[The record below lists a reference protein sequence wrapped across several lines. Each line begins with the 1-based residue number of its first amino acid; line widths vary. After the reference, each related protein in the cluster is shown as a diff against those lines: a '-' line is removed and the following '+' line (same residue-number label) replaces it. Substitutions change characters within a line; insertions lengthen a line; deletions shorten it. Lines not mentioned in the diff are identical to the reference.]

1 MENMESIREY
11 ILNSLNEPY
20 NYKGE
25 QLLIYPG
32 HLFQKKELILRLKEM
47 NFAFVD
53 TNYKKQDLI
62 TLYEIATSYKENI
75 EKIIEKIKK
84 DNQYMKLKENLR
96 QNNKIDYND
105 NNINN
110 IIHNLKRKFLF
121 NDNSS
126 ASNYTEDNE
135 NKDNTVNSSS
145 SSSFSISSFFS
156 KMLMKLLSKN
166 KFNIIKLVIMLIF
179 VYGLDYLIP
188 RNFDNLFLIGTL
200 LNKIREAITPKR
212 MMIFFLGLYILA
224 FIVNSLY
231 YLLFGFGVFLVLY
244 FIIKSGSLKDLFSLL
259 KQ

>member
-1 MENMESIREY
+1 MDKKPI
-11 ILNSLNEPY
+11 PY
-20 NYKGE
+20 DYKGE

-53 TNYKKQDLI
+53 TNYKKQDLV
-62 TLYEIATSYKENI
+62 TLYEIATNYKENI

-96 QNNKIDYND
+96 QNSKIDYND

-110 IIHNLKRKFLF
+110 ILHNLKRKFLF
-121 NDNSS
+121 NDNNSI
-126 ASNYTEDNE
+126 SNLSEDND
-135 NKDNTVNSSS
+135 KDNTENSGN
-145 SSSFSISSFFS
+145 SSSFSISAFFS
-156 KMLMKLLSKN
+156 KLLMKLLSKN
-166 KFNIIKLVIMLIF
+166 KFNIFKLVIMLIF

-212 MMIFFLGLYILA
+212 MILFFLGLYVLA
-224 FIVNSLY
+224 IIVNSMF
-231 YLLFGFGVFLVLY
+231 YLLFGFGVVLVLY
-244 FIIKSGSLKDLFSLL
+244 LIFKYGNLKDLFPLL
-259 KQ
+259 SFE

>member
-1 MENMESIREY
+1 MDKKPI
-11 ILNSLNEPY
+11 PY
-20 NYKGE
+20 DYKGE

-53 TNYKKQDLI
+53 TNYKKQDLV

-96 QNNKIDYND
+96 QNSKIDYND

-110 IIHNLKRKFLF
+110 ILHNLKRKFLF
-121 NDNSS
+121 NDNNSI
-126 ASNYTEDNE
+126 SNLTEDND
-135 NKDNTVNSSS
+135 KDNTVNSSN

-156 KMLMKLLSKN
+156 KLLMKLLSKN
-166 KFNIIKLVIMLIF
+166 KFNIFKLVIMLIF

-212 MMIFFLGLYILA
+212 MILFFLGLYVLA
-224 FIVNSLY
+224 IIVNSMF
-231 YLLFGFGVFLVLY
+231 YLLFGFGVLLVLY
-244 FIIKSGSLKDLFSLL
+244 LVFKYGNLKDLFPLL
-259 KQ
+259 SFE

>member
-1 MENMESIREY
+1 MNKKPI
-11 ILNSLNEPY
+11 PY

-53 TNYKKQDLI
+53 TNYKKQDLV

-84 DNQYMKLKENLR
+84 DNQYMKLKENLW
-96 QNNKIDYND
+96 QNSKIEYND

-110 IIHNLKRKFLF
+110 ILQNLKRKFLF
-121 NDNSS
+121 NDNNSI
-126 ASNYTEDNE
+126 SNLSEDSE
-135 NKDNTVNSSS
+135 NKDSTVNSSN

-156 KMLMKLLSKN
+156 KILLKLLSKN
-166 KFNIIKLVIMLIF
+166 KLNIIQLAIMLIF
-179 VYGLDYLIP
+179 VYGLNFLIP

-200 LNKIREAITPKR
+200 LNKIREQITPKN
-212 MMIFFLGLYILA
+212 MIIFFFGLYILA
-224 FIVNSLY
+224 FIANWMF
-231 YLLFGFGVFLVLY
+231 YLLFGLGFLLVLY
-244 FIIKSGSLKDLFSLL
+244 YIFKTGSLQVFFSLL
-259 KQ
+259 KPWTNIF

>member
-1 MENMESIREY
+1 MDKKPI
-11 ILNSLNEPY
+11 PY
-20 NYKGE
+20 DYKGE

-53 TNYKKQDLI
+53 TNYKKQDLV

-96 QNNKIDYND
+96 QNSKIDYND

-110 IIHNLKRKFLF
+110 ILHNLKRKFLF
-121 NDNSS
+121 NDNNSI
-126 ASNYTEDNE
+126 SNLSEGND
-135 NKDNTVNSSS
+135 KDNTENSGN
-145 SSSFSISSFFS
+145 SSSFSISAFFS
-156 KMLMKLLSKN
+156 KLLMKLLSKN
-166 KFNIIKLVIMLIF
+166 KFNIFKLVIMLIF

-212 MMIFFLGLYILA
+212 MILFFLGLYVLA
-224 FIVNSLY
+224 IIVNSMF
-231 YLLFGFGVFLVLY
+231 YLLFGFGVLLVLY
-244 FIIKSGSLKDLFSLL
+244 LVFKYGNLKDLFPLL
-259 KQ
+259 SFK

>member
-1 MENMESIREY
+1 MDKKPI
-11 ILNSLNEPY
+11 PY
-20 NYKGE
+20 DYKGE

-53 TNYKKQDLI
+53 TNYKKQDLV

-96 QNNKIDYND
+96 QNSKIDYND

-110 IIHNLKRKFLF
+110 ILHNLKRKFLF
-121 NDNSS
+121 NDNNSI
-126 ASNYTEDNE
+126 SNLTEDND
-135 NKDNTVNSSS
+135 KDNTVNSSNS
-145 SSSFSISSFFS
+145 SPFSISSFFS
-156 KMLMKLLSKN
+156 KLLMKLLSKN
-166 KFNIIKLVIMLIF
+166 KFNIFKLVIMLIF

-212 MMIFFLGLYILA
+212 MILFFLGLYVLSI
-224 FIVNSLY
+224 IINSMF
-231 YLLFGFGVFLVLY
+231 YLLFGIGVLIVLSLIFKY
-244 FIIKSGSLKDLFSLL
+244 GNLKDLFPLL
-259 KQ
+259 SFE

>member
-1 MENMESIREY
+1 MDKKPI
-11 ILNSLNEPY
+11 PY
-20 NYKGE
+20 DYKGE

-53 TNYKKQDLI
+53 TNYKKQDLV

-96 QNNKIDYND
+96 QNSKIDYDD

-110 IIHNLKRKFLF
+110 ILHNLKRKFLF
-121 NDNSS
+121 NDNNSI
-126 ASNYTEDNE
+126 SNLTEDND
-135 NKDNTVNSSS
+135 KDNTVNSSN

-156 KMLMKLLSKN
+156 KLLMKLLSKN
-166 KFNIIKLVIMLIF
+166 KFNIFKLVIMLIF

-212 MMIFFLGLYILA
+212 MILFFLGLYVLA
-224 FIVNSLY
+224 IIVNSMF
-231 YLLFGFGVFLVLY
+231 YLLFGFGVLLVLY
-244 FIIKSGSLKDLFSLL
+244 LIFKYGNLKDLFPLL
-259 KQ
+259 SFE

>member
-1 MENMESIREY
+1 MDKKPI
-11 ILNSLNEPY
+11 PY

-25 QLLIYPG
+25 ELLIYPG

-53 TNYKKQDLI
+53 TNYKKQDLV

-96 QNNKIDYND
+96 QNSKIDYDD

-110 IIHNLKRKFLF
+110 ILHNLKRKFLF
-121 NDNSS
+121 NDNNSI
-126 ASNYTEDNE
+126 SNLTEDND
-135 NKDNTVNSSS
+135 KDNTVNSSN

-156 KMLMKLLSKN
+156 KLLMKLLSKN
-166 KFNIIKLVIMLIF
+166 KFNIFKLVIMLIF

-212 MMIFFLGLYILA
+212 MILFFLGLYVLA
-224 FIVNSLY
+224 IIVNSMF
-231 YLLFGFGVFLVLY
+231 YLLFGFGVLLVLY
-244 FIIKSGSLKDLFSLL
+244 LIFKYGNLKDLFPLL
-259 KQ
+259 SFE

>member
-1 MENMESIREY
+1 MDKKPI
-11 ILNSLNEPY
+11 PY
-20 NYKGE
+20 DYKGE

-47 NFAFVD
+47 NFVFVD
-53 TNYKKQDLI
+53 TNYKKQDLV

-96 QNNKIDYND
+96 QNSKIDYND

-110 IIHNLKRKFLF
+110 ILHNLKRKFLF
-121 NDNSS
+121 NDNNSI
-126 ASNYTEDNE
+126 SNLSEGND
-135 NKDNTVNSSS
+135 KDNTENSGY
-145 SSSFSISSFFS
+145 SSSFSISAFFS
-156 KMLMKLLSKN
+156 KLLMKLLSKN
-166 KFNIIKLVIMLIF
+166 KFNIFKLVIMLIF

-212 MMIFFLGLYILA
+212 MILFFLGLYVLA
-224 FIVNSLY
+224 IIVNSMF
-231 YLLFGFGVFLVLY
+231 YLLFGFGLLLVLY
-244 FIIKSGSLKDLFSLL
+244 LVFKYGNLKDLFPLL
-259 KQ
+259 SFE

>member
-1 MENMESIREY
+1 MDKKPI
-11 ILNSLNEPY
+11 PY
-20 NYKGE
+20 DYKGE

-53 TNYKKQDLI
+53 TNYKKQDLV

-96 QNNKIDYND
+96 QNSKIDYND

-110 IIHNLKRKFLF
+110 ILHNLKRKFLF
-121 NDNSS
+121 NDNNSI
-126 ASNYTEDNE
+126 SNLTEDND
-135 NKDNTVNSSS
+135 KDNTVNSSN

-156 KMLMKLLSKN
+156 KLLMKLLSKN
-166 KFNIIKLVIMLIF
+166 KFNIFKLVIMLIF

-212 MMIFFLGLYILA
+212 MILFFLGLYVLA
-224 FIVNSLY
+224 IIVNSMF
-231 YLLFGFGVFLVLY
+231 YLLFGIGVLIVLSLIFKY
-244 FIIKSGSLKDLFSLL
+244 GNLKDLFPLL
-259 KQ
+259 SFE

>member
-1 MENMESIREY
+1 MDKKPI
-11 ILNSLNEPY
+11 PY
-20 NYKGE
+20 DYKGE

-53 TNYKKQDLI
+53 TNYKKQDLV

-96 QNNKIDYND
+96 QNSKIDYND

-110 IIHNLKRKFLF
+110 ILHNLKRKFLF
-121 NDNSS
+121 NDNNSI
-126 ASNYTEDNE
+126 SNLTEDND
-135 NKDNTVNSSS
+135 KDNTVNSST

-156 KMLMKLLSKN
+156 KLLMKLLSKN
-166 KFNIIKLVIMLIF
+166 KFNIFKLVIMLIF

-212 MMIFFLGLYILA
+212 MILFFLGLYVLSI
-224 FIVNSLY
+224 IINSMF
-231 YLLFGFGVFLVLY
+231 YLLFGIGVLIVLSLIFKY
-244 FIIKSGSLKDLFSLL
+244 GNLKDLFPLL
-259 KQ
+259 SFE

>member
-1 MENMESIREY
+1 MDKKPI
-11 ILNSLNEPY
+11 PY
-20 NYKGE
+20 DYKGE

-53 TNYKKQDLI
+53 TNYKKQDLV

-96 QNNKIDYND
+96 QNSKIDYND

-110 IIHNLKRKFLF
+110 ILHNLKRKFLF
-121 NDNSS
+121 NDNNSI
-126 ASNYTEDNE
+126 SNLSEGND
-135 NKDNTVNSSS
+135 KDNTENSGN
-145 SSSFSISSFFS
+145 SSSFSISAFFS
-156 KMLMKLLSKN
+156 KLLMKLLSKN
-166 KFNIIKLVIMLIF
+166 KFNIFKLVIMLIF

-212 MMIFFLGLYILA
+212 MILFFLGLYVLA
-224 FIVNSLY
+224 IIVNSMF
-231 YLLFGFGVFLVLY
+231 YLLFGFGVVLVLY
-244 FIIKSGSLKDLFSLL
+244 LIFKYGNLKDLFPLL
-259 KQ
+259 SFE

>member
-1 MENMESIREY
+1 MDKKPI
-11 ILNSLNEPY
+11 PY
-20 NYKGE
+20 DYKGE

-53 TNYKKQDLI
+53 TNYKKQDLV

-96 QNNKIDYND
+96 QNSKIDYDD

-110 IIHNLKRKFLF
+110 ILHNLKRKFLF
-121 NDNSS
+121 NDNNSI
-126 ASNYTEDNE
+126 SNLSEGND
-135 NKDNTVNSSS
+135 KDNTENSGN
-145 SSSFSISSFFS
+145 SSSFSISAFFS
-156 KMLMKLLSKN
+156 KLLMKLLSKN
-166 KFNIIKLVIMLIF
+166 KFNIFKLVIMLIF

-212 MMIFFLGLYILA
+212 MILFFLGLYVLA
-224 FIVNSLY
+224 IIVNSMF
-231 YLLFGFGVFLVLY
+231 YLLFGFGVLLVLY
-244 FIIKSGSLKDLFSLL
+244 LVFKYGNLKDLFPLL
-259 KQ
+259 SFE

>member
-1 MENMESIREY
+1 MDKKPI
-11 ILNSLNEPY
+11 PY
-20 NYKGE
+20 DYKGE

-53 TNYKKQDLI
+53 TNYKKQDLV

-96 QNNKIDYND
+96 QNTKIDYND

-110 IIHNLKRKFLF
+110 ILHNLKRKFLF
-121 NDNSS
+121 NDNNSI
-126 ASNYTEDNE
+126 SNLSEGND
-135 NKDNTVNSSS
+135 KDNTENSGN
-145 SSSFSISSFFS
+145 SSSFSISAFFS
-156 KMLMKLLSKN
+156 KLLMKLLSKN
-166 KFNIIKLVIMLIF
+166 KFNIFKLVIMLIF

-212 MMIFFLGLYILA
+212 MILFFLGLYVLA
-224 FIVNSLY
+224 IIVNSMF
-231 YLLFGFGVFLVLY
+231 YLLFGFGVVLVLY
-244 FIIKSGSLKDLFSLL
+244 LIFKYGNLKDLFPLL
-259 KQ
+259 SFE

>member
-1 MENMESIREY
+1 MDKKPI
-11 ILNSLNEPY
+11 PY
-20 NYKGE
+20 DYKGE

-53 TNYKKQDLI
+53 TNYKKQDLV

-96 QNNKIDYND
+96 QNSKIDYND

-110 IIHNLKRKFLF
+110 ILHNLKRKFLF
-121 NDNSS
+121 NDNNSI
-126 ASNYTEDNE
+126 SNLTEDND
-135 NKDNTVNSSS
+135 KDNTVNSSN

-156 KMLMKLLSKN
+156 KLLMKLLSKN
-166 KFNIIKLVIMLIF
+166 KFNIFKLVIMLIF

-212 MMIFFLGLYILA
+212 MILFFLGIYVLSI
-224 FIVNSLY
+224 IINSMF
-231 YLLFGFGVFLVLY
+231 YLLFGIGVLIVLSLIFKY
-244 FIIKSGSLKDLFSLL
+244 GNLKDLFPLL
-259 KQ
+259 SFE

>member
-1 MENMESIREY
+1 MDKKPI
-11 ILNSLNEPY
+11 PY
-20 NYKGE
+20 DYKGE

-53 TNYKKQDLI
+53 TNYKKQDLV

-96 QNNKIDYND
+96 QNSKIDYDD

-110 IIHNLKRKFLF
+110 ILHNLKRKFLF
-121 NDNSS
+121 NDNNSI
-126 ASNYTEDNE
+126 SNLTEDND
-135 NKDNTVNSSS
+135 KDNTVNSSN

-156 KMLMKLLSKN
+156 KLLMKLLSKN
-166 KFNIIKLVIMLIF
+166 KFNIFKLVIMLIF

-212 MMIFFLGLYILA
+212 MILFFLGLYVLA
-224 FIVNSLY
+224 IIVNSMF
-231 YLLFGFGVFLVLY
+231 YLLFGFGVLLVLY
-244 FIIKSGSLKDLFSLL
+244 LVFKYGNLKDLFPLL
-259 KQ
+259 SFE

>member
-1 MENMESIREY
+1 MDKKPI
-11 ILNSLNEPY
+11 PY
-20 NYKGE
+20 DYKGE

-53 TNYKKQDLI
+53 TNYKKQDLV

-96 QNNKIDYND
+96 QNSKIDYDD

-110 IIHNLKRKFLF
+110 ILHNLKRKFLF
-121 NDNSS
+121 NDNNSI
-126 ASNYTEDNE
+126 SNLTEDND
-135 NKDNTVNSSS
+135 KDNTVNSSN

-156 KMLMKLLSKN
+156 KLLMKLLSKN
-166 KFNIIKLVIMLIF
+166 KFNIFKLVIMLIF

-212 MMIFFLGLYILA
+212 MILFFLGIYVLSI
-224 FIVNSLY
+224 IINSMF
-231 YLLFGFGVFLVLY
+231 YLLFGIGVLIVLSLIFKY
-244 FIIKSGSLKDLFSLL
+244 GNLKDLFPLL
-259 KQ
+259 SFE

>member
-1 MENMESIREY
+1 MDKKPI
-11 ILNSLNEPY
+11 PY
-20 NYKGE
+20 DYKGE

-53 TNYKKQDLI
+53 TNYKKQDLV

-96 QNNKIDYND
+96 QNSKIDYDD

-110 IIHNLKRKFLF
+110 ILHNLKRKFLF
-121 NDNSS
+121 NDNNSI
-126 ASNYTEDNE
+126 SNLTEDND
-135 NKDNTVNSSS
+135 KDNTVNSSN

-156 KMLMKLLSKN
+156 KLLMKLLSKN
-166 KFNIIKLVIMLIF
+166 KFNIFKLVIMLIF

-212 MMIFFLGLYILA
+212 MILFFLGLYVLSI
-224 FIVNSLY
+224 IINSMF
-231 YLLFGFGVFLVLY
+231 YLLFGIGVLIVLSLIFKY
-244 FIIKSGSLKDLFSLL
+244 GNLKDLFPLL
-259 KQ
+259 SFE

>member
-1 MENMESIREY
+1 MDKKPI
-11 ILNSLNEPY
+11 PY
-20 NYKGE
+20 DYKGE

-53 TNYKKQDLI
+53 TNYKKQDLV

-96 QNNKIDYND
+96 QNSKIDYND

-110 IIHNLKRKFLF
+110 ILHNLKRKFLF
-121 NDNSS
+121 NDNNSI
-126 ASNYTEDNE
+126 SNLSEGND
-135 NKDNTVNSSS
+135 KDNTENSGN
-145 SSSFSISSFFS
+145 SSSFSISAFFS
-156 KMLMKLLSKN
+156 KLLMKLLSKN
-166 KFNIIKLVIMLIF
+166 KFNIFKLVIMLIF

-212 MMIFFLGLYILA
+212 MILFFLGLYVLA
-224 FIVNSLY
+224 IIVNSMF
-231 YLLFGFGVFLVLY
+231 YLLFGFGVLLVLY
-244 FIIKSGSLKDLFSLL
+244 LIFKYGNLKDLFPLL
-259 KQ
+259 SFE

>member
-1 MENMESIREY
+1 MDKKPI
-11 ILNSLNEPY
+11 PY
-20 NYKGE
+20 DYKGE

-32 HLFQKKELILRLKEM
+32 HLFQKKELILRLTEM

-53 TNYKKQDLI
+53 TNYKKQDLV

-96 QNNKIDYND
+96 QNSKIDYND

-110 IIHNLKRKFLF
+110 ILHNLKRKFLF
-121 NDNSS
+121 NDNNSI
-126 ASNYTEDNE
+126 SNLSEGND
-135 NKDNTVNSSS
+135 KDNTENSGN
-145 SSSFSISSFFS
+145 SSSFSISAFFS
-156 KMLMKLLSKN
+156 KLLMKLLSKN
-166 KFNIIKLVIMLIF
+166 KFNIFKLVIMLIF

-212 MMIFFLGLYILA
+212 MILFFLGLYVLA
-224 FIVNSLY
+224 IIVNSMF
-231 YLLFGFGVFLVLY
+231 YLLFGFGVLLVLY
-244 FIIKSGSLKDLFSLL
+244 LVFKYGNLKDLFPLL
-259 KQ
+259 SFE

>member
-1 MENMESIREY
+1 MDKKPI
-11 ILNSLNEPY
+11 PY
-20 NYKGE
+20 DYKGE

-53 TNYKKQDLI
+53 TNYKKQDLV

-96 QNNKIDYND
+96 QNSKIDYND

-110 IIHNLKRKFLF
+110 ILHNLKRKFLF
-121 NDNSS
+121 NDNNSI
-126 ASNYTEDNE
+126 SNLTEDND
-135 NKDNTVNSSS
+135 KDNTVNSSN

-156 KMLMKLLSKN
+156 KLLMKLLSKN
-166 KFNIIKLVIMLIF
+166 KFNIFKLVIMLIF

-212 MMIFFLGLYILA
+212 MILFFLGLYVLSI
-224 FIVNSLY
+224 IINSMF
-231 YLLFGFGVFLVLY
+231 YLLFGIGVLIVLSLIFKY
-244 FIIKSGSLKDLFSLL
+244 GNLKDLFPLL
-259 KQ
+259 SFE

>member
-1 MENMESIREY
+1 MDKKPI
-11 ILNSLNEPY
+11 PY
-20 NYKGE
+20 DYKGE

-53 TNYKKQDLI
+53 TNYKKQDLV

-96 QNNKIDYND
+96 QNSKIDYDD

-110 IIHNLKRKFLF
+110 ILHNLKRKFLF
-121 NDNSS
+121 NDNNSI
-126 ASNYTEDNE
+126 SNLTEDND
-135 NKDNTVNSSS
+135 KDNTVNSSN

-156 KMLMKLLSKN
+156 KLLMKLLSKN
-166 KFNIIKLVIMLIF
+166 KFNIFKLVIMLIF

-212 MMIFFLGLYILA
+212 MILFFLGLYVLA
-224 FIVNSLY
+224 IIVNSML
-231 YLLFGFGVFLVLY
+231 YLLFGFGVVLVLY
-244 FIIKSGSLKDLFSLL
+244 LIFKYGNLKDLFPLL
-259 KQ
+259 SFE

>member
-1 MENMESIREY
+1 MDKKPI
-11 ILNSLNEPY
+11 PY
-20 NYKGE
+20 DYKGE

-53 TNYKKQDLI
+53 TNYKKQDLV

-96 QNNKIDYND
+96 QNSKIDYDD

-110 IIHNLKRKFLF
+110 ILHNLKRKFLF
-121 NDNSS
+121 NDNNSI
-126 ASNYTEDNE
+126 SNLTEDND
-135 NKDNTVNSSS
+135 KDNTVNSSN

-156 KMLMKLLSKN
+156 KLLMKLLSKN
-166 KFNIIKLVIMLIF
+166 KFNIFKLVIMLIF

-212 MMIFFLGLYILA
+212 MILFFLGIYVLSI
-224 FIVNSLY
+224 IINSMF
-231 YLLFGFGVFLVLY
+231 YLLFGFGVLLVLY
-244 FIIKSGSLKDLFSLL
+244 LVFKYGNLKDLFPLL
-259 KQ
+259 SFE

>member
-1 MENMESIREY
+1 MDKKPI
-11 ILNSLNEPY
+11 PY
-20 NYKGE
+20 DYKGE

-53 TNYKKQDLI
+53 TNYKKQDLV

-96 QNNKIDYND
+96 QNSKIDYDD

-110 IIHNLKRKFLF
+110 ILHNLKRKFLF
-121 NDNSS
+121 NDNNSI
-126 ASNYTEDNE
+126 SNLTEDND
-135 NKDNTVNSSS
+135 KDNTVNSSN

-156 KMLMKLLSKN
+156 KLLMKLLSKN
-166 KFNIIKLVIMLIF
+166 KFNIFKFVIMLIF

-212 MMIFFLGLYILA
+212 MILFFLGIYVLSI
-224 FIVNSLY
+224 IINSMF
-231 YLLFGFGVFLVLY
+231 YLLFGIGVLIVLSLIFKY
-244 FIIKSGSLKDLFSLL
+244 GNLKDLFPLL
-259 KQ
+259 SFE

>member
-1 MENMESIREY
+1 MDKKPI
-11 ILNSLNEPY
+11 PY
-20 NYKGE
+20 DYKGE

-53 TNYKKQDLI
+53 TNYKKQDLV

-96 QNNKIDYND
+96 QNSKIDYND

-110 IIHNLKRKFLF
+110 ILHNLKRKFLF
-121 NDNSS
+121 NDNNSI
-126 ASNYTEDNE
+126 SNLTEDND
-135 NKDNTVNSSS
+135 KDNTVNSSN

-156 KMLMKLLSKN
+156 KLLMKLLSKN
-166 KFNIIKLVIMLIF
+166 KFNIFKLVIMLIF

-212 MMIFFLGLYILA
+212 MILFFLGLYVLA
-224 FIVNSLY
+224 IIVNSMF
-231 YLLFGFGVFLVLY
+231 YLLFGFGVLLVLY
-244 FIIKSGSLKDLFSLL
+244 LIFKYGNLKDLFPLL
-259 KQ
+259 SFE

>member
-1 MENMESIREY
+1 MDKKPI
-11 ILNSLNEPY
+11 PY
-20 NYKGE
+20 DYKGE

-53 TNYKKQDLI
+53 TNYKKQDLV

-96 QNNKIDYND
+96 QNSKIDYDD

-110 IIHNLKRKFLF
+110 ILHNLKRKFLF
-121 NDNSS
+121 NDNNSI
-126 ASNYTEDNE
+126 SNLSEGND
-135 NKDNTVNSSS
+135 KDNTENSGN
-145 SSSFSISSFFS
+145 SSSFSISAFFS
-156 KMLMKLLSKN
+156 KLLMKLLSKN
-166 KFNIIKLVIMLIF
+166 KFNILKLVIMLIF

-212 MMIFFLGLYILA
+212 MILFFLGLYVLA
-224 FIVNSLY
+224 IIVNSMF
-231 YLLFGFGVFLVLY
+231 YLLFGFGVLLVLY
-244 FIIKSGSLKDLFSLL
+244 LVFKYGNLKDLFPLL
-259 KQ
+259 SFE

>member
-1 MENMESIREY
+1 MDKKPI
-11 ILNSLNEPY
+11 PY
-20 NYKGE
+20 DYKGE

-53 TNYKKQDLI
+53 TNYKKQDLV

-96 QNNKIDYND
+96 QNSKIDYDD

-110 IIHNLKRKFLF
+110 ILHNLKRKFLF
-121 NDNSS
+121 NDNNSI
-126 ASNYTEDNE
+126 SNLSEDND
-135 NKDNTVNSSS
+135 KDNTENSGN
-145 SSSFSISSFFS
+145 SSSFSISAFFS
-156 KMLMKLLSKN
+156 KLLMKLLSKN
-166 KFNIIKLVIMLIF
+166 KFNIFKLVIMLIF

-212 MMIFFLGLYILA
+212 MILFFLGLYVLA
-224 FIVNSLY
+224 IIVNSMF
-231 YLLFGFGVFLVLY
+231 YLLFGFGVLLVLY
-244 FIIKSGSLKDLFSLL
+244 LIFKYGNLKDLFPLL
-259 KQ
+259 SFE

>member
-1 MENMESIREY
+1 MDKKPI
-11 ILNSLNEPY
+11 PY
-20 NYKGE
+20 DYKGE

-53 TNYKKQDLI
+53 TNYKKQDLV

-96 QNNKIDYND
+96 QNSKIDYND
-105 NNINN
+105 DNINN
-110 IIHNLKRKFLF
+110 ILHNLKRKFLF
-121 NDNSS
+121 NDSS
-126 ASNYTEDNE
+126 SVSNLTEDNE
-135 NKDNTVNSSS
+135 SKDNTVNSGK

-166 KFNIIKLVIMLIF
+166 KLNIFKLVIMLIF

-212 MMIFFLGLYILA
+212 MILFFFGLYALT
-224 FIVNSLY
+224 FIVNSMF
-231 YLLFGFGVFLVLY
+231 YLLFGFGVLLVLSCIFKY
-244 FIIKSGSLKDLFSLL
+244 GNPKDLFSLL
-259 KQ
+259 KP

>member
-1 MENMESIREY
+1 MDKKPI
-11 ILNSLNEPY
+11 PY
-20 NYKGE
+20 DYKGE

-53 TNYKKQDLI
+53 TNYKKQDLV

-96 QNNKIDYND
+96 QNTKIDYND

-110 IIHNLKRKFLF
+110 ILHNLKRKFLF
-121 NDNSS
+121 NDNNSI
-126 ASNYTEDNE
+126 SNLTEDND
-135 NKDNTVNSSS
+135 KDNTVNSSN

-156 KMLMKLLSKN
+156 KLLMKLLSKN
-166 KFNIIKLVIMLIF
+166 KFNIFKLVIMLIF

-212 MMIFFLGLYILA
+212 MILFFLGLYVLA
-224 FIVNSLY
+224 IIVNSMF
-231 YLLFGFGVFLVLY
+231 YLLFGFGVLLVLY
-244 FIIKSGSLKDLFSLL
+244 LIFKYGNLKDLFPLL
-259 KQ
+259 SFE

>member
-1 MENMESIREY
+1 MDKKPI
-11 ILNSLNEPY
+11 PY
-20 NYKGE
+20 DYKGE

-53 TNYKKQDLI
+53 TNYKKQDLV

-96 QNNKIDYND
+96 QNSKIDYDD

-110 IIHNLKRKFLF
+110 ILHNLKRKFLF
-121 NDNSS
+121 NDNNSI
-126 ASNYTEDNE
+126 SNLSEGND
-135 NKDNTVNSSS
+135 KDNTENSGN
-145 SSSFSISSFFS
+145 SSSFSISAFFS
-156 KMLMKLLSKN
+156 KLLMKLLSKN
-166 KFNIIKLVIMLIF
+166 KFNIFKLVIMLIF

-212 MMIFFLGLYILA
+212 MILFFLGLYVLA
-224 FIVNSLY
+224 IIVNSMF
-231 YLLFGFGVFLVLY
+231 YLLFGFGVVLVLY
-244 FIIKSGSLKDLFSLL
+244 LIFKYGNLKDLFPLL
-259 KQ
+259 SFE

>member
-1 MENMESIREY
+1 MDKKPI
-11 ILNSLNEPY
+11 PY
-20 NYKGE
+20 DYKGE

-53 TNYKKQDLI
+53 TNYKKQDLV

-96 QNNKIDYND
+96 QNSKIDYND

-110 IIHNLKRKFLF
+110 ILHNLKRKFLF
-121 NDNSS
+121 NDNNSI
-126 ASNYTEDNE
+126 SNLTEDND
-135 NKDNTVNSSS
+135 KDNTVNSSN

-156 KMLMKLLSKN
+156 KLLMKLLSKN
-166 KFNIIKLVIMLIF
+166 KFNIFKFVIMLIF

-212 MMIFFLGLYILA
+212 MILFFLGLYVLSI
-224 FIVNSLY
+224 IINSMF
-231 YLLFGFGVFLVLY
+231 YLLFGIGVLIVLSLIFKY
-244 FIIKSGSLKDLFSLL
+244 GNLKDLFPLL
-259 KQ
+259 SFE

>member
-1 MENMESIREY
+1 MDKKPI
-11 ILNSLNEPY
+11 PY
-20 NYKGE
+20 DYKGE

-53 TNYKKQDLI
+53 TNYKKQDLV

-96 QNNKIDYND
+96 QNSKIDYDD

-110 IIHNLKRKFLF
+110 ILHNLKRKFLF
-121 NDNSS
+121 NDNNSI
-126 ASNYTEDNE
+126 SNLSEGND
-135 NKDNTVNSSS
+135 KDNTENSGN
-145 SSSFSISSFFS
+145 SSSFSISAFFS
-156 KMLMKLLSKN
+156 KLLMKLLSKN
-166 KFNIIKLVIMLIF
+166 KFNIFKLVIMLIF

-212 MMIFFLGLYILA
+212 MILFFLGIYVLSI
-224 FIVNSLY
+224 IINSMF
-231 YLLFGFGVFLVLY
+231 YLLFGFGVLLVLY
-244 FIIKSGSLKDLFSLL
+244 LVFKYGNLKDLFPLL
-259 KQ
+259 SFE

>member
-1 MENMESIREY
+1 MDKKPI
-11 ILNSLNEPY
+11 PY
-20 NYKGE
+20 DYKGE

-53 TNYKKQDLI
+53 TNYKKQDLV

-96 QNNKIDYND
+96 QNSKIDYND

-110 IIHNLKRKFLF
+110 ILHNLKRKFLF
-121 NDNSS
+121 NDNNSI
-126 ASNYTEDNE
+126 SNLTEDND
-135 NKDNTVNSSS
+135 KDNTVNSSN

-156 KMLMKLLSKN
+156 KLLMKLLSKN
-166 KFNIIKLVIMLIF
+166 KFNIFKLVIMLIF

-212 MMIFFLGLYILA
+212 MILFFLGLYVLA
-224 FIVNSLY
+224 IIVNSMF
-231 YLLFGFGVFLVLY
+231 YLLFGFGVVLVLY
-244 FIIKSGSLKDLFSLL
+244 LIFKYGNLKDLFPLL
-259 KQ
+259 SFE

>member
-1 MENMESIREY
+1 MDKKPI
-11 ILNSLNEPY
+11 PY
-20 NYKGE
+20 DYKGE

-53 TNYKKQDLI
+53 TNYKKQDLV

-96 QNNKIDYND
+96 QNSKIDYDD

-110 IIHNLKRKFLF
+110 ILHNLKRKFLF
-121 NDNSS
+121 NDNNSI
-126 ASNYTEDNE
+126 SNLSEGND
-135 NKDNTVNSSS
+135 KDNTENSGN
-145 SSSFSISSFFS
+145 SSSFSISAFFS
-156 KMLMKLLSKN
+156 KLLMKLLSKN
-166 KFNIIKLVIMLIF
+166 KFNIFKLVIMLIF

-212 MMIFFLGLYILA
+212 MILFFLGLYVLA
-224 FIVNSLY
+224 IIVNSMF
-231 YLLFGFGVFLVLY
+231 YLLFGFGLLLVLY
-244 FIIKSGSLKDLFSLL
+244 LVFKYGNLKDLFPLL
-259 KQ
+259 SFE

>member
-1 MENMESIREY
+1 MDKKPI
-11 ILNSLNEPY
+11 PY
-20 NYKGE
+20 DYKGE

-53 TNYKKQDLI
+53 TNYKKQDLV

-96 QNNKIDYND
+96 QNSKIDYDD

-110 IIHNLKRKFLF
+110 ILHNLKRKFLF
-121 NDNSS
+121 NDNNSI
-126 ASNYTEDNE
+126 SNLSEGND
-135 NKDNTVNSSS
+135 KDNTENSGN
-145 SSSFSISSFFS
+145 SSSFSISAFFS
-156 KMLMKLLSKN
+156 KLLMKLLSKN
-166 KFNIIKLVIMLIF
+166 KFNIFKLVIMLIF

-212 MMIFFLGLYILA
+212 MILFFLGIYVLSI
-224 FIVNSLY
+224 IINSMF
-231 YLLFGFGVFLVLY
+231 YLLFGIGVLIVLSLIFKY
-244 FIIKSGSLKDLFSLL
+244 GNLKDLFPLL
-259 KQ
+259 SFE

>member
-1 MENMESIREY
+1 MDKKPI
-11 ILNSLNEPY
+11 PY
-20 NYKGE
+20 DYKGE

-32 HLFQKKELILRLKEM
+32 QKKKKKELILRLKEM

-53 TNYKKQDLI
+53 TNYKKQDLV

-96 QNNKIDYND
+96 QNSKIDYND

-110 IIHNLKRKFLF
+110 ILHNLKRKFLF
-121 NDNSS
+121 NDNNSI
-126 ASNYTEDNE
+126 SNLSEGND
-135 NKDNTVNSSS
+135 KDNTENSGN
-145 SSSFSISSFFS
+145 SSSFSISAFFS
-156 KMLMKLLSKN
+156 KLLMKLLSKN
-166 KFNIIKLVIMLIF
+166 KFNIFKLVIMLIF

-212 MMIFFLGLYILA
+212 MILFFLGLYVLA
-224 FIVNSLY
+224 IIVNSMF
-231 YLLFGFGVFLVLY
+231 YLLFGFGVLLVLY
-244 FIIKSGSLKDLFSLL
+244 LIFKYGNLKDLFPLL
-259 KQ
+259 SFE

>member
-1 MENMESIREY
+1 MDKKPI
-11 ILNSLNEPY
+11 PY
-20 NYKGE
+20 DYKGE

-53 TNYKKQDLI
+53 TNYKKQDLV

-96 QNNKIDYND
+96 QNSKIDYDD

-110 IIHNLKRKFLF
+110 ILHNLKRKFLF
-121 NDNSS
+121 NDNNCI
-126 ASNYTEDNE
+126 SNLTEDND
-135 NKDNTVNSSS
+135 KDNTVNSSN

-156 KMLMKLLSKN
+156 KLLMKLLSKN
-166 KFNIIKLVIMLIF
+166 KFNIFKLVIMLIF
-179 VYGLDYLIP
+179 VYSLDYLIP

-212 MMIFFLGLYILA
+212 MILFFLGLYVLA
-224 FIVNSLY
+224 IIVNSMF
-231 YLLFGFGVFLVLY
+231 YLLFGFGVVLVLY
-244 FIIKSGSLKDLFSLL
+244 LIFKYGNLKDLFPLL
-259 KQ
+259 SFE

>member
-1 MENMESIREY
+1 MDKKPI
-11 ILNSLNEPY
+11 PY
-20 NYKGE
+20 DYKGE

-53 TNYKKQDLI
+53 TNYKKQDLV

-96 QNNKIDYND
+96 QNSKIDYND

-110 IIHNLKRKFLF
+110 ILHNLKRKFLF
-121 NDNSS
+121 NDNNSI
-126 ASNYTEDNE
+126 SNLSEGND
-135 NKDNTVNSSS
+135 KDNTENSGN
-145 SSSFSISSFFS
+145 SSSFSISAFFS
-156 KMLMKLLSKN
+156 KLLMKLLSKN
-166 KFNIIKLVIMLIF
+166 KFNIFKLVIMLIF

-212 MMIFFLGLYILA
+212 MILFFLGLYVLA
-224 FIVNSLY
+224 IIVNSMF
-231 YLLFGFGVFLVLY
+231 YLLFGFGVLLVLY
-244 FIIKSGSLKDLFSLL
+244 LVFKYGNLKDLFPLL
-259 KQ
+259 SFE